1 MRERIG
7 NRTVVAGVM
16 FVNGIPFVVSVS
28 REFNFT
34 TVEYVGQI
42 LKTVLSNYTGKIFQ
56 FYKNNGYTI
65 KKFLIDK

>member
-1 MRERIG
+1 
-7 NRTVVAGVM
+7 M

-65 KKFLIDK
+65 KTFLMDREFECIRE